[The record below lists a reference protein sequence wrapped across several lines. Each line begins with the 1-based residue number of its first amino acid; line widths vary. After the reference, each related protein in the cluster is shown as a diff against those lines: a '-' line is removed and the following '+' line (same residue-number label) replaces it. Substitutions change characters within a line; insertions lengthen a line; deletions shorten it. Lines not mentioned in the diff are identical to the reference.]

1 MTQLTQRDK
10 LRLVG
15 VKEAMVRVVSRCAAL
30 YPGTF
35 MVVEGLRTK
44 ERQAELFAQGRT
56 KPGKIVTWTMA
67 SKHITGDAVDVA
79 PVVGGAIPWGNP
91 KAFDELAQ
99 CMFAAAKQEGVVIC
113 WGADW
118 NNNGML
124 RERGETDSP
133 HFQLA

>member
-10 LRLVG
+10 QRLTG
-15 VKEAMVRVVSRCAAL
+15 VKDAMVRVVSRCAVL

-44 ERQAELFAQGRT
+44 ARQAELFAQGRT

-67 SKHITGDAVDVA
+67 SKHLTGDAVDIA

-99 CMFAAAKQEGVVIC
+99 CMFAAAKQEGIAIC

-124 RERGETDSP
+124 REKGETDSP